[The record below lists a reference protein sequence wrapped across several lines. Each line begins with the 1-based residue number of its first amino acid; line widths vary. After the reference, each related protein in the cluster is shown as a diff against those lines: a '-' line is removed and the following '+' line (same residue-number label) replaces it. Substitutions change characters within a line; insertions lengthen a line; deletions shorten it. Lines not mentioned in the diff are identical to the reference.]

1 MDSENLKE
9 ALRQYVL
16 SLNEKERKALEIA
29 KDQLGETYSMKKS
42 NGFLD
47 WLKKNPQ
54 HHLK

>member
-1 MDSENLKE
+1 MDSKNLKE

-29 KDQLGETYSMKKS
+29 KDHLGETYSMKKS

-54 HHLK
+54 HHVK